1 MTKTFNV
8 IKPFMHL
15 VPGDTFELNK
25 DGSYTA
31 KHHDEFNH
39 TDDSGDYKSSFTSEI
54 TVSTDYINN
63 LVDDGIVYADEP
75 KKPFVNVFNE
85 IDKMLDAY
93 TKDLKSIDTDMGNA
107 PECLKVEKTTVLKNL
122 ITTLNY
128 LKNLRK

>member
-39 TDDSGDYKSSFTSEI
+39 TDDTGDYKSSFTSEI